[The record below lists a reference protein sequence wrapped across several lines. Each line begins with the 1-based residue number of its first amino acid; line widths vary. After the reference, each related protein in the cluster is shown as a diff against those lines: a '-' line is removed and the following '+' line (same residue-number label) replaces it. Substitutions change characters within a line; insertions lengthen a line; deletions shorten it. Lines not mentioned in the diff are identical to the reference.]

1 MHSVIF
7 RPQGQQNKQTGGY
20 FPSTTDAEDCVDL
33 LSVLRTE
40 IYTQRY
46 FPSAG
51 TETADGNG
59 VHAVFFCIRSG
70 RKRSMDTIFRF

>member
-1 MHSVIF
+1 VLFSVRRDSKVSKREAIF
-7 RPQGQQNKQTGGY
+7 RPLRTQK
-20 FPSTTDAEDCVDL
+20 TTWTYY
-33 LSVLRTE
+33 LSLRTE

-51 TETADGNG
+51 TENADGNG